1 MALVVCMSMLLVL
14 VLVLSMM
21 LVMVVV
27 LLLSVVVVLLIV
39 YFSVFVADDIYLVSR
54 RADINEMV
62 IIVMTMMST
71 ITMTMMID
79 GVPSGT
85 RVLR

>member
-1 MALVVCMSMLLVL
+1 MSMLLVL

-27 LLLSVVVVLLIV
+27 LLSVVVVLLIV